1 MAPEALQS
9 RQYSEGTDAFS
20 FGVMLWYPATSSA
33 SSTIEERFNGTHC
46 ILGGH
51 HREMMA
57 RRRPWA
63 GVEVAQ
69 IVTAVVSNTRLKIPS
84 DCDPVFRRLMKHC
97 WRQNPAHRYSRAIYL
112 FSFF

>member
-20 FGVMLWYPATSSA
+20 FGVMLWYPATSS
-33 SSTIEERFNGTHC
+33 IEERFNATHC

-97 WRQNPAHRYSRAIYL
+97 WRQNPAHRYSRAIHL